1 MEFAYLFFVRRF
13 IALPHGVY
21 PLSMWIVGRL
31 GAAFQG
37 DAHADGVLCSANVPR
52 FAPPLFRYA
61 EHTAGASDI
70 RAVVDQR
77 CTSSASMCE

>member
-1 MEFAYLFFVRRF
+1 MLCGAV
-13 IALPHGVY
+13 
-21 PLSMWIVGRL
+21 
-31 GAAFQG
+31 GAANPKKLVDVVQGDVHSAVQG